1 MAAPSISSSSPVSYF
16 SSSPSDNSS
25 INALLINMK
34 WGQSGIGTSA
44 TVYYSFPTSN
54 SAQLW
59 GSFYRNNTDS
69 EIYDGFT
76 PFSDAQQAAAV
87 SSLTAWANVADID
100 FIEVVNES
108 FSSVGDIRFANSGVL
123 STNTYAYA
131 YLPVRNN
138 PVGGD
143 IWFNTNQPIS
153 SGNDYS
159 VGGNGY
165 QTVMHEIGHALG
177 LDHPFE
183 GNATVIDELDQY
195 QYSIMSYSD
204 IPNQWDTGYS
214 TYYPTTPMLLD
225 VLAIQYLYGANMDY
239 NTGDNVYRYG
249 DDYAYETIWDAGG
262 TDTIEYTG
270 SLSTVIN
277 LNAGEFS
284 SIGPSV
290 KANRGIIAQDQDNIA
305 IAYNVTIENAIGG
318 SGNDTIY
325 GNTATNT
332 VYGGAGDDTFVI
344 NISLSDLSGLTQNGS
359 QYVLTSSQAT
369 DYLESIEYITF
380 TDGTFSLAS
389 LLTSS
394 NSDTNTSAS
403 TPTFTSAADGSS
415 IDTTPEAY
423 TGPVD
428 YLQYQLIGSSSNE
441 SVTGAATNDFINLL
455 GGDDAANGGAGN
467 DVLDGGTGSNF
478 LTGDT
483 GSDTFFLD
491 GRGGEI
497 TWSTITDFNGDS
509 LNIWGWVDGVSKVL
523 LEQANGGTDGYKG
536 ATLHIDLD
544 GDNQIDTSVT
554 FTGLSDSQIANAQ
567 ALEVGGNGYLLMT

>member
-1 MAAPSISSSSPVSYF
+1 MAAPTISSSSPVSYF
-16 SSSPSDNSS
+16 SSSPSDNNN
-25 INALLINMK
+25 INSLIQNVK
-34 WGQSGIGTSA
+34 WGQSGLGTGA

-59 GSFYRNNTDS
+59 GSFYRNDADS
-69 EIYDGFT
+69 EIYNNFT
-76 PFSDAQQAAAV
+76 PLSDAQQTAAINAFN
-87 SSLTAWANVADID
+87 AWSNVADLNIV
-100 FIEVVNES
+100 EVANES
-108 FSSVGDIRFANSGVL
+108 FSSVGDIRIANSGVL
-123 STNTYAYA
+123 SAYTYAYA
-131 YLPVRNN
+131 YLPALNN

-143 IWFNTNQPIS
+143 VWFNSTQPIS
-153 SGNDYS
+153 TGNDYS
-159 VGGNGY
+159 FGGNGF
-165 QTVMHEIGHALG
+165 QTMMHEIGHALG

-183 GNATVIDELDQY
+183 GNATVSDELNQY

-214 TYYPTTPMLLD
+214 TFYPTTPMLLD
-225 VLAIQYLYGANMDY
+225 VLAIQYLYGANMHY
-239 NTGDNVYRYG
+239 NTGDNIYSYG
-249 DDYAYETIWDAGG
+249 DNYAYETIWDAGG
-262 TDTIEYTG
+262 SDTIEYTG

-290 KANRGIIAQDQDNIA
+290 KANRGISAQDQDNIA

-325 GNTATNT
+325 GNSATNT
-332 VYGGAGDDTFVI
+332 INGGAGNDTFVTS
-344 NISLSDLSGLTQNGS
+344 ISLSDLSSLTQSGDHYLLASN
-359 QYVLTSSQAT
+359 QAT
-369 DYLESIEYITF
+369 DYLQSIESIQF
-380 TDGTFSLAS
+380 NDGTYSITSLISDSQVITTPSFSSTVNGAS
-389 LLTSS
+389 
-394 NSDTNTSAS
+394 S
-403 TPTFTSAADGSS
+403 T
-415 IDTTPEAY
+415 TTPEAY

-441 SVTGAATNDFINLL
+441 SVTGAETNDFINLL

-491 GRGGEI
+491 GRGGET

-523 LEQANGGTDGYKG
+523 LEQANGGTAGYTG
-536 ATLHIDLD
+536 ATLHIDLN
-544 GDNQIDTSVT
+544 GDDQIDTSVT
-554 FTGLSDSQIANAQ
+554 FTGLSNSQIANTQ
-567 ALEVGGNGYLLMT
+567 ALEISGNGYLLMT